1 MVEVFKTNVT
11 NKSAAKDI
19 TADLY
24 RLFPKGRINF
34 DLEDCDKIL
43 RVETE
48 ELIPEEVTGILQ
60 CRGYLCEV
68 LE

>member
-1 MVEVFKTNVT
+1 MVEVFKTNVEDR
-11 NKSAAKDI
+11 SAANQI

-24 RLFPKGRINF
+24 KILPSSRINF

-48 ELIPEEVTGILQ
+48 ELVPEEVAGVLI
-60 CRGYLCEV
+60 CRGYMCEV